1 MHSKNTDQDYR
12 MSFTVNTREIEY
24 TAPDGQ
30 RLIGYFATRV
40 TDQPVAGVIVAP
52 EWWGRNEYTEQRA
65 RELAEHGFA
74 ALAIDMYGDKKVTT
88 AVPQASTW
96 MNQTFEQPE
105 TIVDRAQAG
114 LSTLAAQPEVNA
126 EKLAAIGFCYGGKVV
141 LDLARSG
148 AQIEAVATF
157 HAVLSPKAP
166 AEKGK
171 IKAEILVLHGELD
184 SMVTLD
190 DVASFRQEMHDAEV
204 DHEVIIFEDAKHG
217 FSNPLADERA
227 KANNVD
233 LGYNAE
239 AERQGLEAM
248 YELLDKH
255 LK

>member
-1 MHSKNTDQDYR
+1 
-12 MSFTVNTREIEY
+12 MSFPITTREIEY

-30 RLIGYFATRV
+30 RLVGYFATP
-40 TDQPVAGVIVAP
+40 TTNQPVAGVIVAP

-74 ALAIDMYGDKKVTT
+74 ALAIDMYGDKRVTT
-88 AVPQASTW
+88 EVPQASAW
-96 MNQTFEQPE
+96 MNQTFEQAD
-105 TIVDRAQAG
+105 TIVNRAQAG
-114 LSTLAAQPEVNA
+114 LATLAAQPEVNT

-148 AQIEAVATF
+148 ADIKAVVTF
-157 HAVLSPKAP
+157 HAVLAASAP

-171 IKAEILVLHGELD
+171 VKAEILVLHGELD

-190 DVASFRQEMHDAEV
+190 NVASFRQEMHDADV
-204 DHEVIIFEDAKHG
+204 DHEVVIFEDAKHG

-239 AERQGLEAM
+239 AEHQGLEAM

>member
-1 MHSKNTDQDYR
+1 
-12 MSFTVNTREIEY
+12 MSFPITTREIEY

-30 RLIGYFATRV
+30 RLIGYFATPIRDV
-40 TDQPVAGVIVAP
+40 PVAGVIVAP
-52 EWWGRNEYTEQRA
+52 EWWGRTEYTEQRA

-74 ALAIDMYGDKKVTT
+74 DMYGDKKVTSD
-88 AVPQASTW
+88 VPQASAW
-96 MNQTFEQPE
+96 MMQTFDHVD
-105 TIVDRAQAG
+105 TVVDRAQAG
-114 LSTLAAQPEVNA
+114 LDALKTQPEVNT

-148 AQIEAVATF
+148 ADLKAVVTF
-157 HAVLSPKAP
+157 HANLSPKAP
-166 AEKGK
+166 AQKGK
-171 IKAEILVLHGELD
+171 IQAEILVLHGEID
-184 SMVTLD
+184 TMVSLD

-217 FSNPLADERA
+217 FSNPLADDRA

-239 AERQGLEAM
+239 AEHQGLEAM

-255 LK
+255 LT

>member
-1 MHSKNTDQDYR
+1 
-12 MSFTVNTREIEY
+12 MSFPITTREIEY

-30 RLIGYFATRV
+30 RLIGYFATPT

-74 ALAIDMYGDKKVTT
+74 ALAIDMYGDKRVTT
-88 AVPQASTW
+88 EVPQASAW
-96 MNQTFEQPE
+96 MNQTFEQAD
-105 TIVDRAQAG
+105 TIVNRAQAG
-114 LSTLAAQPEVNA
+114 LATLAAQPEVNT

-148 AQIEAVATF
+148 ADVKAVVTF
-157 HAVLSPKAP
+157 HAVLAASAP

-171 IKAEILVLHGELD
+171 VKAEILVLHGELD

-190 DVASFRQEMHDAEV
+190 NVASFRQEMHDADV
-204 DHEVIIFEDAKHG
+204 DHEVVIFEDAKHG

-239 AERQGLEAM
+239 AEHQGLEAM